1 MIKFT
6 FFARSIII
14 YIIIQQGGAI
24 CLLENLHIYMSGQ
37 SGMACN
43 ACNGNNWWQVLSVKL
58 EKRFGKKKKRNVTI
72 DRCKTCAMFNKESV
86 NLNEALRLFR

>member
-43 ACNGNNWWQVLSVKL
+43 ACNGNNWWQVLSEVGK
-58 EKRFGKKKKRNVTI
+58 KIWKKKKKGT
-72 DRCKTCAMFNKESV
+72 
-86 NLNEALRLFR
+86 